1 MKRLV
6 YELHESWRIAAA
18 QMRSNM
24 TRSTLTALGVII
36 GIVAVTLMGTAI
48 GGISVGFDKSMSVL
62 GDDVLYVTQWPWKAV
77 DDWWNYRDRKK
88 IKTEYA
94 EKINRIIA
102 ATPNSNLLVA
112 VPTSSLFRSIKYG
125 GNQVDNVFTLGTTS
139 DFTLTSTIECK
150 VGRFF
155 NEIESRGGSQVVVIG
170 YDVADALFPS
180 ESPIDKSVLINGQL
194 FKVVGVN
201 SRQGTFLGLFSWDS
215 MVAVPLTAFN
225 KYFSSKSASDVRA
238 NGATADSD
246 VRVKV
251 KDKTK
256 LTEAKDELTGI
267 VRRVRGLPPEKKDD
281 FSINEQQ
288 AFKST
293 LDPVKNSIAVAGLFI
308 TGLSLFV
315 GAIGIMNIT
324 FVSVKERTKEIG
336 TRKALGARRRTILLQ
351 FLIESTAL
359 CLLGGF
365 IGLSIAYFMCFGIGK
380 AFPSFPIQFSLG
392 LVIMSMIV
400 SVLTG
405 LFSGFAPAWTASR
418 LDPVT
423 ALRYE

>member
-1 MKRLV
+1 MKRFL
-6 YELHESWRIAAA
+6 YELDESWKIAAA

-48 GGISVGFDKSMSVL
+48 SGISIGFDKSMSVL
-62 GDDVLYVTQWPWKAV
+62 GDDVLYVTQWPWKPV

-88 IKTEYA
+88 IETEYA
-94 EKINRIIA
+94 DKVNRIIA
-102 ATPNSNLLVA
+102 ATPNSNLIVA
-112 VPTSSLFRSIKYG
+112 VPTSSLMRSVKYG

-139 DFTLTSTIECK
+139 DFTLTSTIDCK
-150 VGRFF
+150 EGRFF
-155 NEIESRGGSQVVVIG
+155 NEIESRTGSQVVVIG

-180 ESPIDKSVLINGQL
+180 ESPIDKSVMINGQL
-194 FKVVGVN
+194 FKVIGVN

-215 MVAVPLTAFN
+215 MVAIPLAAFN
-225 KYFSSKSASDVRA
+225 KYFSSKSASDFRP
-238 NGATADSD
+238 GGSSTESD

-251 KDKTK
+251 KDKKK
-256 LTEAKDELTGI
+256 LAEAKEELTGI
-267 VRRVRGLPPEKKDD
+267 MRRVRSLPPEKKED

-293 LDPVKNSIAVAGLFI
+293 LDPVKNTIAVAGLFI

-336 TRKALGARRRTILLQ
+336 TRKALGARRRTILMQ

-365 IGLSIAYFMCFGIGK
+365 IGLAFAYLLCFGIGK
-380 AFPSFPIQFSLG
+380 AFPSFPIQFSFG
-392 LVIMSMIV
+392 LVVASMIV

-405 LFSGFAPAWTASR
+405 LFSGFAPAWSASR

>member
-1 MKRLV
+1 MKRFL
-6 YELHESWRIAAA
+6 YELEESWKIAAA

-36 GIVAVTLMGTAI
+36 GIIAVTLMGTAVNGI
-48 GGISVGFDKSMSVL
+48 GVGFDKSMSVL
-62 GDDVLYVTQWPWKAV
+62 GDDVLYVTQWPWKPV

-88 IKTEYA
+88 IETEYA
-94 EKINRIIA
+94 EKINRMIS
-102 ATPNSNLLVA
+102 ATPNSNLVVA
-112 VPTSSLFRSIKYG
+112 VPTSSLMRSIRYG
-125 GNQVDNVFTLGTTS
+125 GNAVDNVFTLGTTS
-139 DFTLTSTIECK
+139 DFTVTSTIDCK
-150 VGRFF
+150 EGRFF
-155 NEIESRGGSQVVVIG
+155 NEIESQTGAQVVVIG

-180 ESPIDKSVLINGQL
+180 ESPIDKFVLINGQL

-201 SRQGTFLGLFSWDS
+201 ARQGTFLGLFSWDS
-215 MVAVPLTAFN
+215 MVALPLSAFN
-225 KYFSSKSASDVRA
+225 KYFSSKSASDLRP
-238 NGATADSD
+238 NGATVESD

-251 KDKTK
+251 KDKKK
-256 LTEAKDELTGI
+256 LAEAKDELIGI
-267 VRRVRGLPPEKKDD
+267 MRRVRGLHPEQKDD

-293 LDPVKNSIAVAGLFI
+293 LDPVKNTIAIAGLFI

-365 IGLSIAYFMCFGIGK
+365 IGLVLAYFLCFGIGK
-380 AFPSFPIQFSLG
+380 AFPSFPIQFSFG
-392 LVIMSMIV
+392 LVVASMIV

-405 LFSGFAPAWTASR
+405 LVSGFAPAWTASR

>member
-1 MKRLV
+1 MKRFL
-6 YELHESWRIAAA
+6 YELDESWKIAAA

-24 TRSTLTALGVII
+24 TRSALTALGVII

-48 GGISVGFDKSMSVL
+48 GGISIGFDKSMSIF
-62 GDDVLYVTQWPWKAV
+62 GDDVLYVGQWPWKNV

-94 EKINRIIA
+94 EPLNRMIA
-102 ATPNSNLLVA
+102 ATPASNLVVA
-112 VPTSSLFRSIKYG
+112 VPTSGLYRSVKYA
-125 GNQVDNVFTLGTTS
+125 GNEVSNVLVRGTVS
-139 DFTLTSTIECK
+139 DYIITSTFDFKE
-150 VGRFF
+150 GRFF
-155 NEIESRGGSQVVVIG
+155 NEVESRGGANVCVLG

-180 ESPIDKSVLINGQL
+180 ANPIDKSVLINGQP
-194 FKVVGVN
+194 FNVIGVI
-201 SRQGTFLGLFSWDS
+201 SRQGSFLGLFSLDS
-215 MVAVPLTAFN
+215 IVVMPLPAFQ
-225 KYFSSKSASDVRA
+225 KYFSAKS
-238 NGATADSD
+238 DSD
-246 VRVKV
+246 ILVKV

-256 LTEAKDELTGI
+256 LAEAKDELTGLM
-267 VRRVRGLPPEKKDD
+267 RRVRGLSPEQKDD

-288 AFKST
+288 ALKST
-293 LDPVKNSIAVAGLFI
+293 LGPIKNSIAIAGLFI

-336 TRKALGARRRTILLQ
+336 TRKALGARRATILLQ

-365 IGLSIAYFMCFGIGK
+365 IGLSVAYLMCFGIAK
-380 AFPSFPIQFSLG
+380 AFPSFPIHFSFG
-392 LVIMSMIV
+392 LVLASMTV

-405 LFSGFAPAWTASR
+405 LFSGFAPAWSASR

>member
-1 MKRLV
+1 MKRFL
-6 YELHESWRIAAA
+6 YELEESWKIAAA

-48 GGISVGFDKSMSVL
+48 SGISIGFDNSMSVL
-62 GDDVLYVTQWPWKAV
+62 GDDVLYVTQWPWKPV

-88 IKTEYA
+88 IETDYA

-102 ATPNSNLLVA
+102 ATSNSNLIVA
-112 VPTSSLFRSIKYG
+112 VPTSSLMRSVKYE
-125 GNQVDNVFTLGTTS
+125 GNEVDGVFTLGTTS
-139 DFTLTSTIECK
+139 DFTLTSTIDPKE
-150 VGRFF
+150 GRFF
-155 NEIESRGGSQVVVIG
+155 NEIESREGAQVVVVG

-180 ESPIDKSVLINGQL
+180 ESPIDKTVLINGQN
-194 FKVVGVN
+194 FKVIGVN
-201 SRQGTFLGLFSWDS
+201 TRQGTFLGLFSWDS
-215 MVAVPLTAFN
+215 MVAIPLTAFN
-225 KYFSSKSASDVRA
+225 KYFSSKSASDVRPG
-238 NGATADSD
+238 GASTESD

-251 KDKTK
+251 KDKKK
-256 LTEAKDELTGI
+256 LAESKDELMGI
-267 VRRVRGLPPEKKDD
+267 MRRVRGLSPEKRED

-293 LDPVKNSIAVAGLFI
+293 LDPVKNTIAIAGLFI

-365 IGLSIAYFMCFGIGK
+365 IGLAVAYFLCFGIGK

-392 LVIMSMIV
+392 LVVTSMVV
-400 SVLTG
+400 SVVTG
-405 LFSGFAPAWTASR
+405 LISGFAPAWTASR

>member
-1 MKRLV
+1 MKRFL
-6 YELHESWRIAAA
+6 YELEESWRIAYA

-48 GGISVGFDKSMSVL
+48 SGISIGFDKSMSVL
-62 GDDVLYVTQWPWKAV
+62 GDDVLYVTQWPWKPV

-88 IKTEYA
+88 IETEYA
-94 EKINRIIA
+94 EKINRIIT
-102 ATPNSNLLVA
+102 ATPNSNLIVA
-112 VPTSSLFRSIKYG
+112 VPTSSLMRSIKYQ

-139 DFTLTSTIECK
+139 DFTLTSTIDCK
-150 VGRFF
+150 EGRFF
-155 NEIESRGGSQVVVIG
+155 NEVESREGAQVVMIG

-180 ESPIDKSVLINGQL
+180 ESPIDKLVLINGQH

-201 SRQGTFLGLFSWDS
+201 ARQGTFLGLFSWDS
-215 MVAVPLTAFN
+215 MVAVPLTTFN
-225 KYFSSKSASDVRA
+225 KYFSSKSASDVRP
-238 NGATADSD
+238 NGATVESD

-251 KDKTK
+251 KDKKK
-256 LTEAKDELTGI
+256 LAESKDELIGI
-267 VRRVRGLPPEKKDD
+267 MRRLRGLSPEKKDD

-293 LDPVKNSIAVAGLFI
+293 LDPVKNTIAIAGLFI

-359 CLLGGF
+359 CLLGGL
-365 IGLSIAYFMCFGIGK
+365 IGLVFAYFLCFGIGK
-380 AFPSFPIQFSLG
+380 AFPSFPIQFSFG
-392 LVIMSMIV
+392 LVVASMIV

-405 LFSGFAPAWTASR
+405 LISGFAPAWTASR
-418 LDPVT
+418 LDPVI

>member
-1 MKRLV
+1 MKRFL
-6 YELHESWRIAAA
+6 YGLTESWKIAAA
-18 QMRSNM
+18 QMRSNL

-36 GIVAVTLMGTAI
+36 GIIAVTLMGTAVN
-48 GGISVGFDKSMSVL
+48 GISIGFDKSMAVL
-62 GDDVLYVTQWPWKAV
+62 GDDVLYVTQWPWKPV

-88 IKTEYA
+88 IQTEYA
-94 EKINRIIA
+94 ETINRMIA
-102 ATPNSNLLVA
+102 ATPNSNLMVA
-112 VPTSSLFRSIKYG
+112 VPTSSLMRSIRYG
-125 GNQVDNVFTLGTTS
+125 GNAVDNVFTLGTTS
-139 DFTLTSTIECK
+139 DFTVTSTIDCK
-150 VGRFF
+150 EGRFF
-155 NEIESRGGSQVVVIG
+155 NEIESREGAQVVVVG

-180 ESPIDKSVLINGQL
+180 ESPIDKTVLINGQN
-194 FKVVGVN
+194 FKVIGVN
-201 SRQGTFLGLFSWDS
+201 TRQGTFLGLFSWDS
-215 MVAVPLTAFN
+215 MVALPLSVFN
-225 KYFSSKSASDVRA
+225 KYFSAKSE
-238 NGATADSD
+238 SD

-256 LTEAKDELTGI
+256 LADAKDELTGLM
-267 VRRVRGLPPEKKDD
+267 RRVRGLPPEKKDD

-293 LDPVKNSIAVAGLFI
+293 LDPMKNSIAIAGLFI

-365 IGLSIAYFMCFGIGK
+365 IGL
-380 AFPSFPIQFSLG
+380 
-392 LVIMSMIV
+392 
-400 SVLTG
+400 T
-405 LFSGFAPAWTASR
+405 
-418 LDPVT
+418 
-423 ALRYE
+423 

>member
-1 MKRLV
+1 MKRFL
-6 YELHESWRIAAA
+6 YEVTESWKIAAA
-18 QMRSNM
+18 QMRSNL

-36 GIVAVTLMGTAI
+36 GIIAVTLMGTAVN
-48 GGISVGFDKSMSVL
+48 GISIGFDKSMAVL
-62 GDDVLYVTQWPWKAV
+62 GDDVLYVTQWPWKPV
-77 DDWWNYRDRKK
+77 DDWWNYRDRKR

-94 EKINRIIA
+94 EILNRMIA
-102 ATPNSNLLVA
+102 ATPNSNLVVA
-112 VPTSSLFRSIKYG
+112 VPTSNFMRSVKYG
-125 GNQVDNVFTLGTTS
+125 GNQVDNVFVLGTTS
-139 DFTLTSTIECK
+139 DFTVTSTIDCTE
-150 VGRFF
+150 GRFF
-155 NEIESRGGSQVVVIG
+155 NELESRGGANVVVIG

-180 ESPIDKSVLINGQL
+180 ENPINKSVLINGQL
-194 FKVVGVN
+194 FKVIGVN
-201 SRQGTFLGLFSWDS
+201 TRQGTFLGLFSWDS
-215 MVAVPLTAFN
+215 MVAMPLAAFN
-225 KYFSSKSASDVRA
+225 KYFSAKSE
-238 NGATADSD
+238 SD

-256 LTEAKDELTGI
+256 LAEAKDELTGLM
-267 VRRVRGLPPEKKDD
+267 RRVRGLPPEKKED

-293 LDPVKNSIAVAGLFI
+293 LDPVKNSIAIAGLFI

-365 IGLSIAYFMCFGIGK
+365 IGLAFAYLMCLGIGK
-380 AFPSFPIQFSLG
+380 AFPSFPINFSVG
-392 LVIMSMIV
+392 LVLVSMIV
-400 SVLTG
+400 SILTG

>member
-1 MKRLV
+1 MKRFL
-6 YELHESWRIAAA
+6 YELEESWKIAAA
-18 QMRSNM
+18 QMRSNL

-48 GGISVGFDKSMSVL
+48 SGISIGFDKSMSVL
-62 GDDVLYVTQWPWKAV
+62 GDDVLYVTQWPWKPV

-88 IKTEYA
+88 IETEYA
-94 EKINRIIA
+94 EKINRIITA
-102 ATPNSNLLVA
+102 SPNSNLVVA
-112 VPTSSLFRSIKYG
+112 VPTSSLMRSIRYG
-125 GNQVDNVFTLGTTS
+125 GNSVDNVFTLGTTS
-139 DFTLTSTIECK
+139 DFTLTSTIDCK
-150 VGRFF
+150 EGRFF
-155 NEIESRGGSQVVVIG
+155 NEIESQSGAQVVVIG

-180 ESPIDKSVLINGQL
+180 ESPIGKFVMINGQL
-194 FKVVGVN
+194 FKVIGVN
-201 SRQGTFLGLFSWDS
+201 TRQGTFLGLFSWDS
-215 MVAVPLTAFN
+215 MVAVPLTTFN
-225 KYFSSKSASDVRA
+225 KYFSSKSASDIRP
-238 NGATADSD
+238 NGATVESD

-251 KDKTK
+251 KDKKK
-256 LTEAKDELTGI
+256 LGEAKDELTGI
-267 VRRVRGLPPEKKDD
+267 MRRVRGLSPEKKDD

-293 LDPVKNSIAVAGLFI
+293 LDPVKNTIAIAGLFI

-365 IGLSIAYFMCFGIGK
+365 IGLVFAYFLCFGIGK
-380 AFPSFPIQFSLG
+380 AFPSFPIQFSFG
-392 LVIMSMIV
+392 LVVASMIV

-405 LFSGFAPAWTASR
+405 LISGFAPAWTASR